1 MEIDE
6 SRILFVKDRALST
19 IQDEYAKLARTQE
32 IPETFVL
39 AASAEEI
46 GEEGVHVDAQAR
58 LTGDSR
64 AVVMAV
70 EANAASSK
78 GMVEAAR
85 ILLGDWQDKGV
96 MPKFLQSM
104 GNGLFK
110 FLPKAAPIEL
120 AAWMAAV
127 KKQLIAAGSSA

>member
-1 MEIDE
+1 
-6 SRILFVKDRALST
+6 V
-19 IQDEYAKLARTQE
+19 Y
-32 IPETFVL
+32 
-39 AASAEEI
+39 
-46 GEEGVHVDAQAR
+46 VDGQAR

-70 EANAASSK
+70 ETNTASSR

-120 AAWMAAV
+120 AAWMSAV